1 MNRLKEDLRAILRA
15 DQVSDSESILEQHSH
30 DESYHTPVLPDV
42 VVFPESTEDV
52 VAVISYAARQ
62 GVAVVPFGAGSS
74 LEGHVIPV
82 SGGISLD
89 MMRMNQVLEVRPDDF
104 LVRVQP
110 GVLKDELNERLG
122 RYGLFFPVD
131 PGSNASLGGMAA
143 TNASGTTTVRYG
155 AMRDNVRALEVVLPT
170 GKVIQTSSLAPK
182 SSSGYNITSLFVG
195 SEGTLG
201 VITELWLRVW
211 GIPEQTVAA
220 RAVFSDVEHC
230 VRAATAI
237 VGAGIPVVRMEL
249 VDGPYIAAVNQ
260 YSGSDFPTL
269 PTLFLEFHGNRRHV
283 EADVEVAK
291 EVIEDEGCTSFE
303 FVMDEKARQAMWA
316 ARHHALYAFMH
327 QYPGFGHM
335 STDVCVP
342 VSKLPEAVLRAKELL
357 AQTGVRGAIVGHVGD
372 GNFHVSMAVD
382 RGNLDDLARA
392 DAFNEQLVY
401 TALSLG
407 GTCTGEHGVGLG
419 KRKYQQK
426 EHGDA
431 LAVMQAIRAAIDPQ
445 HLMNP
450 GKLVDPAT
458 ATTHT

>member
-1 MNRLKEDLRAILRA
+1 M
-15 DQVSDSESILEQHSH
+15 
-30 DESYHTPVLPDV
+30 
-42 VVFPESTEDV
+42 
-52 VAVISYAARQ
+52 
-62 GVAVVPFGAGSS
+62 
-74 LEGHVIPV
+74 
-82 SGGISLD
+82 
-89 MMRMNQVLEVRPDDF
+89 RPDDF

-155 AMRDNVRALEVVLPT
+155 AMRDNVRALEVVLPN

-291 EVIEDEGCTSFE
+291 EVIEDEGCTSFD
-303 FVMDEKARQAMWA
+303 FVTDEKARQDMWA

-357 AQTGVRGAIVGHVGD
+357 SQTGVRGAIVGHVGD

-382 RGNLDDLARA
+382 RGNPDDMARA

-431 LAVMQAIRAAIDPQ
+431 LAVMQAIRAAVDPQ

-458 ATTHT
+458 TTTHT

>member
-1 MNRLKEDLRAILRA
+1 MNRLKEDLRAILRS

-52 VAVISYAARQ
+52 VAVISYAAKQ

-155 AMRDNVRALEVVLPT
+155 AMRDNVRALEVVLPN

-291 EVIEDEGCTSFE
+291 EVIEDEGCTSFD
-303 FVMDEKARQAMWA
+303 FVTDEKARQDMWA

-327 QYPGFGHM
+327 QYPGFG
-335 STDVCVP
+335 
-342 VSKLPEAVLRAKELL
+342 R
-357 AQTGVRGAIVGHVGD
+357 
-372 GNFHVSMAVD
+372 
-382 RGNLDDLARA
+382 
-392 DAFNEQLVY
+392 
-401 TALSLG
+401 
-407 GTCTGEHGVGLG
+407 
-419 KRKYQQK
+419 
-426 EHGDA
+426 
-431 LAVMQAIRAAIDPQ
+431 
-445 HLMNP
+445 
-450 GKLVDPAT
+450 
-458 ATTHT
+458 